1 MSDNITSNA
10 EGNANVVATT
20 ITAGS
25 GTSNT
30 LSVAAKTFT
39 QEQVD
44 KIVQERL
51 ARAKQ
56 SVPDDYEALKAKA
69 AKLDEIEEANKS
81 EFDKLTEQYA
91 ALQKEHEQL
100 VHENER
106 KAWAAEVSKEKGVP
120 ASVLRGDTRE
130 ELEAH
135 AQAILDSGLSHYGST
150 PDKGEANPVS
160 VTKESILA
168 IENDSERIAAIRQH
182 LDLFTKQ

>member
-1 MSDNITSNA
+1 MSEEVTQT
-10 EGNANVVATT
+10 ATEEAT
-20 ITAGS
+20 QT
-25 GTSNT
+25 
-30 LSVAAKTFT
+30 KTFT

-56 SVPDDYEALKAKA
+56 SVPDDYEELKAKA
-69 AKLDEIEEANKS
+69 AKLDEIEDANKS
-81 EFDKLTEQYA
+81 EYDKLSEQYA
-91 ALQKEHEQL
+91 ALRKKHDEL
-100 VHENER
+100 VHETER
-106 KAWAAEVSKEKGVP
+106 KAWASEVSKEKGVP
-120 ASVLRGDTRE
+120 ASVLRGNTKE

-150 PDKGEANPVS
+150 PDNGEANQVS

>member
-1 MSDNITSNA
+1 MSDNITSSV
-10 EGNANVVATT
+10 EGNPNVVVTT
-20 ITAGS
+20 TTAGT
-25 GTSNT
+25 GTT
-30 LSVAAKTFT
+30 LGVTTAPPKTFT

-69 AKLDEIEEANKS
+69 AKLDELEEANKS
-81 EFDKLTEQYA
+81 EFEKLSEQYA

-100 VHENER
+100 VHDNER
-106 KAWAAEVSKEKGVP
+106 RAWAAEVSKEKGVP

-135 AQAILDSGLSHYGST
+135 AQAIIDSGLSHYGSA
-150 PDKGEANPVS
+150 PDNGESHRVDT
-160 VTKESILA
+160 VTADSIWA
-168 IENDSERIAAIRQH
+168 IEDPVKRIEAISRN
-182 LDLFTKQ
+182 LDKFQ